1 MRTGNGWAG
10 SVQKKRRA
18 HETHLGYKLRA
29 ACTIWILML
38 SSSSSSCRT
47 IGIRW
52 TSPGRSPIVSQHL
65 PRGPSSMMLRKLLD
79 RYIFTELLSPF
90 SLSLGTLCFIMLTR
104 ELLRLVELL
113 VSKGVGI
120 WAVLKVFAHLLPSFL
135 VLTLPIA
142 GIIASITAFGRL
154 SLDKELV
161 AMRAAGLSL
170 LRLARPVM
178 LFSLLV
184 FALTM
189 WLAQWGQPWSS
200 VNLKKVAL
208 NLLRDQLVL
217 ALERGSFAEPI
228 PKMTIYVSEKGDE
241 TSGGIFISDE
251 RNPEDPRI
259 IVAHGYHVLI
269 DSSTDQV
276 ALRLRDGVIH
286 SRPDE
291 LDQYQLASFSSYDL
305 KLSLAQS
312 GYTATEERPSYQ
324 QLIDRLNE
332 SPRDPWAL
340 RRLTEYYKDMA
351 FPTASLILCM
361 LGVPVGIVSKRSGR
375 IGGFAVGVFVV
386 VAYYVMNVACEFLV
400 TAAVIPPFAGA
411 WLPNSI
417 FLIITLLWFSRMS
430 KQ

>member
-1 MRTGNGWAG
+1 MLL
-10 SVQKKRRA
+10 RR
-18 HETHLGYKLRA
+18 
-29 ACTIWILML
+29 
-38 SSSSSSCRT
+38 
-47 IGIRW
+47 
-52 TSPGRSPIVSQHL
+52 
-65 PRGPSSMMLRKLLD
+65 LLD

-90 SLSLGTLCFIMLTR
+90 MLSLGVLCFVMLTK

-113 VSKGVGI
+113 VSKGVGM

-178 LFSLLV
+178 LFALLV
-184 FALTM
+184 CGLTT

-217 ALERGSFAEPI
+217 AMERGSFSEPI
-228 PKMTIYVSEKGDE
+228 PKMMIYVSEKGDK
-241 TSGGIFISDE
+241 TSGGIFISDG
-251 RNPEDPRI
+251 RNAEDPRI
-259 IVAHGYHVLI
+259 IVAQGYNVLI

-291 LDQYQLASFSSYDL
+291 IDQYQMASFSSYDL
-305 KLSLAQS
+305 KLSLNQS
-312 GYTATEERPSYQ
+312 GYTSAEERPSYE
-324 QLIDRLNE
+324 QLVDRLNE
-332 SPRDPWAL
+332 SQWRDSWAL
-340 RRLTEYYKDMA
+340 RRLVEYYKDMA

-375 IGGFAVGVFVV
+375 IGGFAVGVAVV

-400 TAAVIPPFAGA
+400 TATVIPPFAGA
-411 WLPNSI
+411 WLPNI
-417 FLIITLLWFSRMS
+417 VFLIVTLWWFYRMS

>member
-1 MRTGNGWAG
+1 
-10 SVQKKRRA
+10 
-18 HETHLGYKLRA
+18 
-29 ACTIWILML
+29 
-38 SSSSSSCRT
+38 
-47 IGIRW
+47 
-52 TSPGRSPIVSQHL
+52 
-65 PRGPSSMMLRKLLD
+65 MMLRKLLD

-113 VSKGVGI
+113 VSKGVGL

-178 LFSLLV
+178 LFALLV
-184 FALTM
+184 FGLTT

-200 VNLKKVAL
+200 INLKKVAL

-332 SPRDPWAL
+332 SPRDPSAL